1 MTRFLFA
8 DWDDPDAPALV
19 DQGGLAWIKLAQDTD
34 SYAFHLTGGT
44 GSWELSYEGG
54 VVTSDALE
62 TAERVVMRRWRSS
75 PPAPI
80 IQSSASDKMTRE
92 FIERQWEATLL
103 AALQMAYLS
112 RPDIWSRSPLHQD
125 FKVLSIQLIQNLV
138 LVPAFEVADLPRGDH
153 RALVAKSIHVDQ
165 SFGSG
170 RVSTL
175 PVDLADLATSQPSP
189 MVFQQRIQA
198 TEEWRLAYSYGRVG
212 IVQQFFPTGGVV
224 DRRFLPP
231 ESRLSHVC
239 DQTADEARRV
249 SKALGLNMFTADIL
263 IDTSRARYWCD
274 INPDGLFGVA
284 DTPDY
289 PLQTA
294 LIEGVR

>member
-8 DWDDPDAPALV
+8 DWNDPDAPALV
-19 DQGGLAWIKLAQDTD
+19 DKAGLTWVKLAQNTD
-34 SYAFHLTGGT
+34 SYTFHLTGGT
-44 GSWELSYEGG
+44 GSWTLSHEGG
-54 VVTSDALE
+54 VVTSELLAA
-62 TAERVVMRRWRSS
+62 AERVVMRRWRSS

-80 IQSSASDKMTRE
+80 IQSSANDKMTKE

-112 RPDIWSRSPLHQD
+112 RPDIWSRSPIHQD
-125 FKVLSIQLIQNLV
+125 FKVLAIQLIQDLV
-138 LVPAFEVADLPRGDH
+138 LVPAFEVADLPRGEH
-153 RALVAKSIHVDQ
+153 LPLVAKSIHVDQ
-165 SFGSG
+165 SFGPG
-170 RVSTL
+170 RVSTV
-175 PVDLADLATSQPSP
+175 PVDLADLVTSQPSP

-198 TEEWRLAYSYGRVG
+198 SEEWRLAYSYGQVG
-212 IVQQFFPTGGVV
+212 IVQQFFPTAGVV
-224 DRRFLPP
+224 DRRFSPP
-231 ESRLSHVC
+231 ASRRSHVC

-263 IDTSRARYWCD
+263 VDGSRARYWCD

-284 DTPDY
+284 DAPDY

>member
-19 DQGGLAWIKLAQDTD
+19 EKGGLAWIKLAQDKD
-34 SYAFHLTGGT
+34 SYTFHLTGGT
-44 GSWELSYEGG
+44 GSWTLSHEGG
-54 VVTSDALE
+54 VVTSESLE
-62 TAERVVMRRWRSS
+62 AADRVVMRRWRSS

-80 IQSSASDKMTRE
+80 IRSSASDEMARE

-103 AALQMAYLS
+103 AGLQMAYLRS
-112 RPDIWSRSPLHQD
+112 PDVWSRSPIHQD
-125 FKVLSIQLIQNLV
+125 FKVLSIQLIKDLV
-138 LVPAFEVADLPRGDH
+138 LVPEFEVADLPRRDH

-165 SFGSG
+165 SFGCG

-175 PVDLADLATSQPSP
+175 PVDSADLVSKQPSP

-198 TEEWRLAYSYGRVG
+198 TEEWRLAYSFGRVG
-212 IVQQFFPTGGVV
+212 IVQQFFQTGGVV
-224 DRRFLPP
+224 DRRFSPP
-231 ESRLSHVC
+231 ASRLSHVC
-239 DQTADEARRV
+239 DETADEARRV
-249 SKALGLNMFTADIL
+249 SKALGLNMFTADL
-263 IDTSRARYWCD
+263 LVDTSRGRYWCD

-284 DTPDY
+284 DAPDY